1 MPDEKQG
8 ACINNGKLPLLLL
21 SGIYKTV
28 PGIIKQCFKDLLF
41 NMQMNIQVIAASRT
55 RAPRWHR
62 AANVEV
68 PWRRMHAA
76 AGNDKNNT
84 SVLLCG
90 IVKLHPLQ
98 PPHTLS
104 KTNKEE
110 T

>member
-1 MPDEKQG
+1 
-8 ACINNGKLPLLLL
+8 
-21 SGIYKTV
+21 
-28 PGIIKQCFKDLLF
+28 
-41 NMQMNIQVIAASRT
+41 MNIQMIAAGAGIAARGQRRRT
-55 RAPRWHR
+55 MLYHGALGRRRA
-62 AANVEV
+62 
-68 PWRRMHAA
+68 RR
-76 AGNDKNNT
+76 DKNNT

>member
-1 MPDEKQG
+1 MRTHFPHNKTMFLILMFYYLNEYLNDSCVMAADTRHGPCG
-8 ACINNGKLPLLLL
+8 AKGKPMLYHD
-21 SGIYKTV
+21 GEH
-28 PGIIKQCFKDLLF
+28 G
-41 NMQMNIQVIAASRT
+41 
-55 RAPRWHR
+55 HR
-62 AANVEV
+62 A
-68 PWRRMHAA
+68 RH
-76 AGNDKNNT
+76 DKNNT